1 MLSLLRKW
9 NTLRNQVLFIFLV
22 VMVIVLLI
30 VSVMTF
36 RPISSMLQDHTEH
49 QIQQVAVE
57 ANGRFE
63 SLYEQI
69 NMVSKLVTTN
79 QNVQNVL
86 LRKYYNDPVFFNE
99 RQDLK
104 GIVNTIQANSDGI
117 SSFELYTKQ
126 LERILPLD
134 DVSLSRRVTKE
145 WIAKADQAGG
155 RLVWIGNDPTDRN
168 YFLAI
173 RRVNLMDRNY
183 STGGYLLVSMYRYY
197 FQFANQ
203 QPAAKTDQ
211 YSLLLG
217 QHMETISSNYK
228 GPLTNIIHHPQQMPI
243 VELENQRYIMARQQS
258 MVTGWTV
265 LILTPVSAL
274 YKSIDVLR
282 TGIIYAGIMG
292 ILIFFICSYLLSTII
307 TKPILRLTRTMQQ
320 AIEGPLTVNPEIHAV
335 NEINELNSTYNQ
347 LVKETNHLIQM
358 VYEKEITRSRSELKA
373 LQAQIN
379 PHFLFNA
386 LDALRWSLEDRD
398 QEELAEQVVAMSN
411 LFRYTI
417 SRQEGDEWVQLQ
429 QEIRHIDNYMEVMQM
444 RFGER
449 LHYQMDM
456 PPDVSQVRIPRLL
469 IQPLVENA
477 ILHGAGNKKG
487 DCTVRVLVRPN
498 QEAGLLYIAVQDDG
512 PGMDDTTLEEIRH
525 AMRSGGIVRHPDEG
539 TGSGIALSNVYQR
552 LTLYFPDL
560 IDPLRIESKLNQ
572 GSCISLAI
580 PIQFH

>member
-1 MLSLLRKW
+1 MRKW

>member
-1 MLSLLRKW
+1 MRKW
-9 NTLRNQVLFIFLV
+9 NTLRNQVLFVFLV

-86 LRKYYNDPVFFNE
+86 LRKYYNDPVSFKE
-99 RQDLK
+99 RQNLK

-126 LERILPLD
+126 LERVLPLD
-134 DVSLSRRVTKE
+134 DGSLSRRVTKE

-155 RLVWIGNDPTDRN
+155 RLVWIGNDSTDRN

-282 TGIIYAGIMG
+282 TGIIYAGIIG

-498 QEAGLLYIAVQDDG
+498 QEAGLLYIDVQDDG

-572 GSCISLAI
+572 GTCISLAI

>member
-9 NTLRNQVLFIFLV
+9 NTLRNQVLFVFLV

-86 LRKYYNDPVFFNE
+86 LRKYYNDPVSFKE
-99 RQDLK
+99 RQNLK

-126 LERILPLD
+126 LERVLPLD
-134 DVSLSRRVTKE
+134 DGSLSRRVTKE

-155 RLVWIGNDPTDRN
+155 RLVWIGNDSTDRN

-282 TGIIYAGIMG
+282 TGIIYAGIIG

-498 QEAGLLYIAVQDDG
+498 QEAGLLYIDVQDDG

-572 GSCISLAI
+572 GTCISLAI